1 MNEMHETLFMNF
13 LESRHT
19 GPLAAELHR
28 LSALIDEQIEAR
40 DVDMDTIAAYELAA
54 CRFAFAGGYAAGM
67 HAAMG
72 QAVKV

>member
-1 MNEMHETLFMNF
+1 MNEMLETLFMNF
-13 LESRHT
+13 LESPHT
-19 GPLAAELHR
+19 SLLAAEMHR
-28 LSALIDEQIEAR
+28 LSALIDQQIEAG

-67 HAAMG
+67 QAAMG